1 MFSKKPA
8 AEDSPVANARSG
20 TGSTF
25 SVLGAD
31 TSIKGDITATADLH
45 LDGKVEGEI
54 TCATLVQGESGEV
67 VGGIRAECA
76 RLAGL
81 VRGSVTARDLV
92 VLKTARLHGD
102 VQYDTLTIE
111 QGALVEGHLSPR
123 DADAGKEGNPGSTE
137 ARLILAS
144 ANETS

>member
-1 MFSKKPA
+1 
-8 AEDSPVANARSG
+8 VANGRSA
-20 TGSTF
+20 TSSTF

-45 LDGKVEGEI
+45 VDGRVEGDI
-54 TCATLVQGESGEV
+54 VCATLVQGESSEV

-81 VRGSVTARDLV
+81 VRGSVSARDLV
-92 VLKTARLHGD
+92 VLKTARIHGD
-102 VQYDTLTIE
+102 VRYDTLTIE
-111 QGALVEGHLSPR
+111 QGALVDGHLSPR
-123 DADAGKEGNPGSTE
+123 DTHVQEEQNSEPAE

-144 ANETS
+144 ANESA

>member
-8 AEDSPVANARSG
+8 TEYSSVANASSG

-25 SVLGAD
+25 SVFGAD

-45 LDGKVEGEI
+45 VDGKVEGEI
-54 TCATLVQGESGEV
+54 ACATLVLGESGEV

-81 VRGSVTARDLV
+81 VRGSVSARDLV

-111 QGALVEGHLSPR
+111 QGAIVEGHLCPR
-123 DADAGKEGNPGSTE
+123 GTDVGVEGDAGSTE
-137 ARLILAS
+137 ARLTLAS
-144 ANETS
+144 ANETA

>member
-1 MFSKKPA
+1 MDQEHSTLA
-8 AEDSPVANARSG
+8 SGRSAS
-20 TGSTF
+20 GSTF
-25 SVLGAD
+25 SVLGGD

-45 LDGKVEGEI
+45 VDGKVEGDI
-54 TCATLVQGESGEV
+54 VCATLVQGESGEV
-67 VGGIRAECA
+67 IGGVRAECA

-81 VRGSVTARDLV
+81 VRGSVSARDLV

-111 QGALVEGHLSPR
+111 QGALVDGHLSPR
-123 DADAGKEGNPGSTE
+123 AEQAKDDKAAGNAE

-144 ANETS
+144 ANEKA